1 MIYKIKTEYVYE
13 HLSKNKEMLYFNNYS
28 AKSKYYDD
36 SNKLVVGKM
45 KDETDGVTMK
55 EFIDVF
61 VLGRR

>member
-1 MIYKIKTEYVYE
+1 
-13 HLSKNKEMLYFNNYS
+13 MLYFNNYS
-28 AKSKYYDD
+28 ANSKYFDD
-36 SNKLVVGKM
+36 LNKLVVGKM